1 MDYSFIFAVSEL
13 LLLYES
19 VSDFDGD
26 GDCDDDGDE
35 DSDDR
40 SMLSACPCRHA
51 VSSA

>member
-1 MDYSFIFAVSEL
+1 MDYSFIFAVSE
-13 LLLYES
+13 LLYES

-26 GDCDDDGDE
+26 GDCDDDDDE

-51 VSSA
+51 VSTA